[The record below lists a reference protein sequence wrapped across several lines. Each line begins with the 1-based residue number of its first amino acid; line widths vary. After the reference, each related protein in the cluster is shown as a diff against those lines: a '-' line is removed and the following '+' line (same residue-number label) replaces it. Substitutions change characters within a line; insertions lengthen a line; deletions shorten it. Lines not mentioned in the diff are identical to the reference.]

1 MTLNRKD
8 FKLVGYDD
16 MLGLRPLQ
24 RNLMIMEQW
33 QRFAISAKA
42 LG

>member
-24 RNLMIMEQW
+24 SILMMKQW
-33 QRFAISAKA
+33 QQFAISAKA